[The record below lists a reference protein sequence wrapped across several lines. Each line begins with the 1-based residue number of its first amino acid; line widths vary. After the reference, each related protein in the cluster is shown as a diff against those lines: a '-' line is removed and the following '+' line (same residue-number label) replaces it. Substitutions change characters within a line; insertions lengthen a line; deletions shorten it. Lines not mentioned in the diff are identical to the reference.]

1 MMEKHIMRSKIPFN
15 RDWLF
20 LGEVPEERPVKTK
33 SGTYLAAKTGRLKW
47 GPGTY
52 THVDMPGHWDLFN
65 ELTPERW
72 ENVDLPHDY
81 IIPQTPDPVEVG
93 ALGFFKY
100 HKAWYRKHFTV
111 DECDRDKRITI
122 YFEGVTGNSD
132 IYLNNCFLYRSTS
145 GYASFE
151 VDITDIVDFGT
162 DNVLA
167 VHVDPDS
174 YEGWWYQGGG
184 IYRNVWMVKTAKC
197 AIDLYGVFLPVR
209 KGEGNTWDVPVEV
222 EVFNIG
228 YEDKKFTVNCD
239 IYAPGGEKVN
249 SLSFDGSVPAR
260 SREIAKGRCVI
271 ENPEIWDLD
280 NTVRYTAQL
289 SLADE
294 NGVVFDTY
302 TQTFGFRT
310 AEFKKEGF
318 FLNGRRVQLKG
329 VCAHLDFG
337 LTGKAVP
344 DNICR
349 HKISLC
355 KEMGANAYRTSHYPH
370 QEAIMEACDT
380 QGLLVMDEN
389 RRFESNA
396 ETMAHLEML
405 IKRDRNRPSVVIW
418 STGNEEMVYHT
429 IEQGVRIQKAMDFK
443 VRQLDP
449 TRAITCAMTN
459 IYEASAA
466 EACEVLGANY
476 HLLHM
481 DDFHNKYPD
490 KPFVSSENCATGST
504 RAWYWGDCA
513 ENGRLDARDRE
524 VDFSGAIGGRKNTWK
539 MISERPWIAGGFQW
553 DAFEHRGEAIWPR
566 LSSVSGAV
574 DLFGQRKDAFYQNQ
588 SHWLETPMIHILPHW
603 THPGFEGR
611 EIDVWCYTNCDEAE
625 LFLNGKSLGRKQVEQ
640 FVPVTWLVAYTPG
653 KLEAVGYINGEKCA
667 EKSFETCGKPVRLAL
682 KLENPDDI
690 SANGCDAAL
699 ISCYALDEEGR
710 QVPANDIEVNFS
722 VSGAGKLIGT
732 GSDNTD
738 HVPVPSC
745 KRKMYGGIISAAVR
759 CLAAEGESKFT
770 FYASAP
776 GLAAA
781 VVDVKV
787 ARKN

>member
-1 MMEKHIMRSKIPFN
+1 MSMRSKISFN

-33 SGTYLAAKTGRLKW
+33 SGTYLAAKTERLKW

-52 THVDMPGHWDLFN
+52 THIDMPGHWDLFN

-81 IIPQTPDPVEVG
+81 IIKQTPDPVEVG

-100 HKAWYRKHFTV
+100 HDAWYRKHFTV
-111 DECDRDKRITI
+111 GEEDRDKRITI
-122 YFEGVTGNSD
+122 CFEGITGNSD
-132 IYLNNCFLYRSTS
+132 IYLNSCYLCRNTS

-151 VDITDIVDFGT
+151 VDITDLVKFGA

-184 IYRNVWMVKTAKC
+184 IYRNVWMIKTAKC

-209 KGEGNTWDVPVEV
+209 KLEDNIWSVPVEV

-228 YEDKKFTVNCD
+228 YEDKKFSVNCD
-239 IYAPGGEKVN
+239 IYSPAGKKVK
-249 SLSFDGSVPAR
+249 SLTFDGVSPAR
-260 SREIAKGRCVI
+260 GRVTAKGECTIEDPELWDI
-271 ENPEIWDLD
+271 ENP
-280 NTVRYTAQL
+280 VRYTAEVAL
-289 SLADE
+289 IDE
-294 NGVVFDTY
+294 NGAVFDTY

-310 AEFKKEGF
+310 IRFDCESGF
-318 FLNGRRVQLKG
+318 YLNGRRVQLKG
-329 VCAHLDFG
+329 VCAHLDHG

-344 DNICR
+344 DNVCR

-380 QGLLVMDEN
+380 LGMLVMDEN
-389 RRFESNA
+389 RRFESNP

-405 IKRDRNRPSVVIW
+405 IKRDRNRPSVIIW

-429 IEQGVRIQKAMDFK
+429 IEQGQNIHRAMEFRVK
-443 VRQLDP
+443 QLDP
-449 TRAITCAMTN
+449 TRPVTCAMTN
-459 IYEASAA
+459 IYETTLG
-466 EACEVLGANY
+466 EVCDVLGANY

-481 DDFHNKYPD
+481 DDLHKKYPD

-524 VDFSGAIGGRKNTWK
+524 VDFSGALGGRENTWK
-539 MISERPWIAGGFQW
+539 VIAERPWIAGGFQW

-566 LSSVSGAV
+566 LSSVSGAI
-574 DLFGQRKDAFYQNQ
+574 DLFGQKKDAFYQNQ

-611 EIDVWCYTNCDEAE
+611 TIDVWCYTNCEEAE
-625 LFLNGKSLGRKQVEQ
+625 LFLNGKSLGRKSCEKYTHLVWSVE
-640 FVPVTWLVAYTPG
+640 YTPG
-653 KLEAVGYINGEKCA
+653 TIAAVGYNGGEKCA
-667 EKSFETCGKPVRLAL
+667 EKSFTTCGRPVAL
-682 KLENPDDI
+682 KLELDTADLK
-690 SANGCDAAL
+690 ANGCDAAL
-699 ISCYALDEEGR
+699 LSCRAVDECGR
-710 QVPANDIEVNFS
+710 EVPANDIEVNFS

-745 KRKMYGGIISAAVR
+745 RRKMYGGIISAAVR
-759 CLAAEGESKFT
+759 CLAAENGAEFT
-770 FYASAP
+770 VYASAP
-776 GLAAA
+776 GLDTA
-781 VVDVKV
+781 VIEVKTGPEC
-787 ARKN
+787 